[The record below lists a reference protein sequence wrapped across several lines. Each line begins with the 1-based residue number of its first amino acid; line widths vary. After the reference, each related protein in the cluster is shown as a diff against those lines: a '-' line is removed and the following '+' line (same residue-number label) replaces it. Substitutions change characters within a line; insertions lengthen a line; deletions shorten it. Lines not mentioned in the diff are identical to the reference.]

1 MTAAAR
7 PLVLASTSRYR
18 AALLARLGVPFEVAA
33 PEVDERSFD
42 PLWGELGPR
51 GYALALARAKA
62 AAVARRR
69 PASEP
74 PAWVLGGDQVCVL
87 EDAAGRARRLDKPL
101 DAARN
106 VEQLLALAGRTHTL
120 IGGIVLL
127 DAQTGR
133 AREHVDEQRLSM
145 RAFTRAEAEAYV
157 ARAAPYDCAGGYRIE
172 DLGIAL
178 FTRIEGA
185 DPTGIEG
192 LPLIA
197 VAALLR
203 EVGFAV
209 P

>member
-33 PEVDERSFD
+33 PGVDERSFD
-42 PLWGELGPR
+42 PLWDQLGPR

-62 AAVARRR
+62 QAVARTH
-69 PASEP
+69 PG
-74 PAWVLGGDQVCVL
+74 AWILGGDQVCVV
-87 EDAAGRARRLDKPL
+87 EGSDGSARRLDKPG

-106 VEQLLALAGRTHTL
+106 VAQLLELAGRTHSL
-120 IGGIVLL
+120 FGGIVLL
-127 DAQTGR
+127 DARTGCC
-133 AREHVDEQRLSM
+133 REHLDEQRLTM
-145 RAFTRAEAEAYV
+145 RAFSAAEAAAYV
-157 ARAAPYDCAGGYRIE
+157 ERAAPYDCAGGYRIE